1 MQINGSAVKIADSQL
16 CFKVPTTH
24 PYLHERH
31 ALTVASLYVK
41 GPSGRTQMYPTWT
54 DHESLSDA
62 MLVLAR

>member
-1 MQINGSAVKIADSQL
+1 MQINESAVKIADSQL

-41 GPSGRTQMYPTWT
+41 GLNANVPNLNWSWKFKWCNAC
-54 DHESLSDA
+54 SC
-62 MLVLAR
+62 